1 MTTTTAAALIPRLDR
16 VFATHG
22 IPLTIVSDNGP
33 PFDGAKFCSI
43 YGGNSIH
50 RQRTTPLW
58 PQTNAEAERFMKPL
72 LKAIQIAH
80 SEGSLQKAVCIDVC
94 RNSVHTTY
102 RLIQTPVH
110 DLHSLIIQLQD

>member
-1 MTTTTAAALIPRLDR
+1 
-16 VFATHG
+16 
-22 IPLTIVSDNGP
+22 
-33 PFDGAKFCSI
+33 
-43 YGGNSIH
+43 
-50 RQRTTPLW
+50 
-58 PQTNAEAERFMKPL
+58 MKPL

-102 RLIQTPVH
+102 RLIQAPVH

>member
-43 YGGNSIH
+43 YGGNSI
-50 RQRTTPLW
+50 RAI
-58 PQTNAEAERFMKPL
+58 TNAPLPCGRKQTRKPNGL
-72 LKAIQIAH
+72 
-80 SEGSLQKAVCIDVC
+80 
-94 RNSVHTTY
+94 
-102 RLIQTPVH
+102 
-110 DLHSLIIQLQD
+110 